1 MMPYR
6 LEMGT
11 KLANARGHNFMSFG
25 RSITQLINQ
34 DLEQSGS
41 KVGEYCF

>member
-11 KLANARGHNFMSFG
+11 KLANARGKGPLCFLGHAHQ
-25 RSITQLINQ
+25 R
-34 DLEQSGS
+34 
-41 KVGEYCF
+41 VG